1 MNMWPFGS
9 NKTIAL
15 FQSGMLDGF
24 EDWHSHILP
33 GVDDG
38 IRSLDESL
46 EVLRHYEEWGIRK
59 VWLTPH
65 IMEDYPN
72 TPGTL
77 HAGFQKLCEAWNGN
91 VELALASE
99 NMLDSLFSERL
110 EADDIIPIGD
120 GKRNLL
126 VETSYFSA
134 PMALADILDRIRA
147 KGYFPVLAHP
157 ERYRYMD
164 KDDYRKLRNDGV
176 LFQLNLLSLTGVYGP
191 AARKMAIWMI
201 KEGMVDLFGSDL
213 HNLASFMSGAG
224 FKSSDISLMEKAL
237 SMSKRLE

>member
-9 NKTIAL
+9 NKTITL

-72 TPGTL
+72 TTGTL

-134 PMALADILDRIRA
+134 PMALTDILDRIRT

-191 AARKMAIWMI
+191 AARKRAIWMI